1 MMQENEV
8 MLVAGAGC
16 NEPDVLGVRI
26 LLDWTK
32 TKNMEKKKTKKIP
45 SQILIMLKKC
55 VINKQTKED
64 SQHYQICHCSMF
76 TPVGQK
82 NPDTDADILQVY
94 QVLLANL

>member
-32 TKNMEKKKTKKIP
+32 TKNMEKKKTKKYP
-45 SQILIMLKKC
+45 LK
-55 VINKQTKED
+55 
-64 SQHYQICHCSMF
+64 S
-76 TPVGQK
+76 
-82 NPDTDADILQVY
+82 
-94 QVLLANL
+94 